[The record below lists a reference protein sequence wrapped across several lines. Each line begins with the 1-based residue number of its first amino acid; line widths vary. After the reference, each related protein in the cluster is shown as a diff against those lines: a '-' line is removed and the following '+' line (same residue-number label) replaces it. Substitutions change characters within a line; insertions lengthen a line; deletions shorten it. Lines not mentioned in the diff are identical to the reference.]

1 MSLNRCEQRVFDYL
15 QKHQDERQYW
25 QAKFQRAAKAALDE
39 HVAVN
44 ELEPELW
51 RYYRERS
58 EVVPLFKDAVRHEGS
73 ARTSM
78 KSLAE
83 LLLRLWVEP
92 RPKPKAP
99 VTPREF

>member
-15 QKHQDERQYW
+15 QKHQDERHYW
-25 QAKFQRAAKAALDE
+25 QTKFQRAAKVSLDE
-39 HVAVN
+39 RVVVD

-58 EVVPLFKDAVRHEGS
+58 EVVPLFKEAVRHEGLG
-73 ARTSM
+73 RTSM

-92 RPKPKAP
+92 RPKRPAP
-99 VTPREF
+99 PPEF